1 MKILVTGAAGFIGA
15 NLCEYLLDKGYDVA
29 GLDNFNDYYSP
40 EIKEFNIESFQSNPK
55 FKLHRVDITDRG
67 ALLKVFT
74 EGTHSGT
81 GAFDSVVHLAAWA
94 GVTPSL
100 KRPSI
105 YAEVNYVGTN
115 NLAEFASQNKVKNFI
130 FASTSSV
137 YGNNNVTPFKE
148 DMDTSHPAAPY
159 PASKKAGEVL
169 LYSYSLNTD
178 MGVTVLR
185 FFNPL
190 GPKLRPDMAL
200 PKLIRAAEYGTEF
213 GLYQNPEST
222 MRDYTYIKDMLKA
235 IDAAIKNP
243 FKYEIM
249 NLGNSNPVTLIN
261 MLETVK
267 NVTGKDIKTYKEP
280 KAGQME
286 ITFADTSKA
295 KELLG
300 YNPSTKLDEMVK
312 IYYDWFLQQPDWYK
326 KGEYE

>member
-1 MKILVTGAAGFIGA
+1 MKILVTGAAGFIGS
-15 NLCEYLLDKGYDVA
+15 NLSEYLLEKGYDVV

-40 EIKEFNIESFQSNPK
+40 KLKEFNIETFKDHEK
-55 FKLHRVDITDRG
+55 FKLSKVDITDRT
-67 ALLKVFT
+67 ALEELFKN
-74 EGTHSGT
+74 EK
-81 GAFDSVVHLAAWA
+81 FDSVVHLAAWA
-94 GVTPSL
+94 GVTPSV

-115 NLAEFASQNKVKNFI
+115 NLAEFSVANNVKNFI

-137 YGNNNVTPFKE
+137 YGNLNPTPFKE

-159 PASKKAGEVL
+159 PASKKSAEVL
-169 LYSYSLNTD
+169 LYTYSLNFD
-178 MGVTVLR
+178 MSVTVLR

-200 PKLIRAAEYGTEF
+200 PKLIRCAEYGTEF

-222 MRDYTYIKDMLKA
+222 MRDYTYIGDMMKA
-235 IDAAIKNP
+235 IEAAVINP
-243 FKYEIM
+243 HKYEIM
-249 NLGNSNPVTLIN
+249 NLGNSNPVSLID
-261 MLETVK
+261 MLETVRK
-267 NVTGKDIKTYKEP
+267 VTGKEVKTFQEP

-286 ITFADTSKA
+286 VTFADISRA

-312 IYYDWFLQQPDWYK
+312 IYYNWFLSQPAWYK
-326 KGEYE
+326 EGDY